1 MQNENDTQTFSL
13 LAPKSNLVMGNVFKG
28 FSSGEPL
35 GVTSFSQS
43 EGLQFVQANPSNE
56 GNMDGVQVV
65 PSLTSEEGDIDPSVT
80 IITPPQVARE
90 IEVLELPFLVTA
102 PPVPE
107 IETED
112 TAPINHAVRQRSS
125 VNPFSPMVVAKAPPP
140 APSRSVPPTSS
151 TTTSRLA
158 TSPAPSVATTRAV
171 ADRSTSRQLRPDVVP
186 PTPRPTAPPSAQA
199 SLGSMPQALSKG
211 TLPVAPTLLSRPT
224 RSVMV
229 ATSEPSN
236 LRASTAPPPDV
247 DITQIVGVRT
257 PSAAPLSTTTVTSST
272 SSIPVSNQ
280 SNVTAQATT
289 NRELDVVAS
298 TEQIE
303 EAIPAPIGMSTALSR
318 NFRQSQP
325 KPSTVMPGIT
335 ALSRYLRDANLRF
348 TGAVLG
354 PVNLAV
360 FRANGQAFSVQLG
373 QNLPDT
379 DIVLTSVKD
388 HEIELTQGN
397 ESKFLTLDLRR

>member
-1 MQNENDTQTFSL
+1 MLLHFLSQRAFSL
-13 LAPKSNLVMGNVFKG
+13 YRQ
-28 FSSGEPL
+28 
-35 GVTSFSQS
+35 T
-43 EGLQFVQANPSNE
+43 LQNE
-56 GNMDGVQVV
+56 GNVNGVQVV
-65 PSLTSEEGDIDPSVT
+65 PSLTSDLTSEEGDIDPSVT
-80 IITPPQVARE
+80 IITPPQIARE

-102 PPVPE
+102 PPAPE
-107 IETED
+107 IESED
-112 TAPINHAVRQRSS
+112 TAPISHAVRQRSS
-125 VNPFSPMVVAKAPPP
+125 VNPFSPMVLAKAPPP
-140 APSRSVPPTSS
+140 APSRSVPPASP
-151 TTTSRLA
+151 TTTSRLT
-158 TSPAPSVATTRAV
+158 TSPAPSVPTTRAV
-171 ADRSTSRQLRPDVVP
+171 TDRSTSRQLRPDVVP

-236 LRASTAPPPDV
+236 LRAPTAPPPPDV

-257 PSAAPLSTTTVTSST
+257 PSAVPLSTTTATLST
-272 SSIPVSNQ
+272 SSIPPSAVSNQ
-280 SNVTAQATT
+280 SNDTAQATT
-289 NRELDVVAS
+289 DNGNSVVAS
-298 TEQIE
+298 TEGNRQIE
-303 EAIPAPIGMSTALSR
+303 ESIPAPIGMSTALSR
-318 NFRQSQP
+318 NFRQPQSQPAVVQP

-335 ALSRYLRDANLRF
+335 ALSRYLRDANLSF